1 MSSNGTLL
9 TINDGVDSTR
19 SNSAMES
26 AKSVPPVPSHL
37 ELVNNDAAA
46 HTQIVSFTLT
56 PTRMV
61 PAMAAA
67 RDKPLTSTAIWNAAR
82 ANDLYQLVLVWERRP
97 FTNHM
102 KSQ

>member
-1 MSSNGTLL
+1 
-9 TINDGVDSTR
+9 
-19 SNSAMES
+19 MES
-26 AKSVPPVPSHL
+26 AKSVLPVPSHL
-37 ELVNNDAAA
+37 EPANKNAVA

-61 PAMAAA
+61 HVMAAA
-67 RDKPLTSTAIWNAAR
+67 RDKPLTSMAIWSAAR
-82 ANDLYQLVLVWERRP
+82 DNDLYQLVLVLERRP